1 MVIPS
6 AEAGRSKGVRFAGYA
21 ALFNVVDRGGDVVKP
36 GAFAG
41 TLEGGVRG
49 VPLYLQHD
57 PARRIGEVEML
68 AEDARGLRV
77 IGRLYDGVG
86 EHGATAQGVAEAVK
100 AGRLTG
106 LSFGYRVRASGPGLA
121 KDARRTLTAL
131 DLVEVSLVEA
141 PMQPRAR
148 VHMVV

>member
-1 MVIPS
+1 MAGA
-6 AEAGRSKGVRFAGYA
+6 AEGVRFAGYA
-21 ALFNVVDRGGDVVKP
+21 ALFDVVDRGGDVVKP

-41 TLEGGVRG
+41 TLHAGRT
-49 VPLYLQHD
+49 VPLCLQHD
-57 PARRIGEVEML
+57 PARRIGAVEML

-77 IGRLYDGVG
+77 IARLD
-86 EHGATAQGVAEAVK
+86 ASDAAARDAADAVR

-106 LSFGYRVRASGPGLA
+106 LSFGYRVRESGPGLA
-121 KDARRTLTAL
+121 KGARRTLTAL
-131 DLVEVSLVEA
+131 DLVEVSLVDA

>member
-1 MVIPS
+1 MRDT
-6 AEAGRSKGVRFAGYA
+6 ATGGTRFAGYA
-21 ALFNVVDRGGDVVKP
+21 ALFDVVDRGGDVVKP

-41 TLEGGVRG
+41 ALKAEQR
-49 VPLYLQHD
+49 VPLCLQHD
-57 PARRIGEVEML
+57 PTRRIGEVEML

-77 IGRLYDGVG
+77 IARLHDGCAAAR
-86 EHGATAQGVAEAVK
+86 GAAEALK

-106 LSFGYRVRASGPGLA
+106 LSFGYRVRGSGPGLT
-121 KDARRTLTAL
+121 KGARRTLTAL